1 MTVLVTGGSGV
12 VGGALIRH
20 LVGDGADVRALS
32 RTGKADEL
40 LAANGAHPVR
50 GDILERRSLD
60 EAVDGVDLVY
70 HVAGVNRMCVSDS
83 SAMIAANVEGSLNV
97 IRAARSAGVRRVVY
111 TSSAAALGEAKGV
124 VGTESVAHRGW
135 YLSQYERSK
144 HLAELAVMAE
154 TGIEI
159 VSVNPSSVQGPGRAT
174 GTGKIILDLARGK
187 LPFLVDTRLSIVD
200 IDDCARGHIAAAS
213 RGLPG
218 ERYIL
223 NSFSMTM
230 PEAVEL
236 LESALGRHLPVRF
249 LPGWMASVGGAA
261 IEGVAM
267 VARRHPPVCR
277 EMVRTLRHGH
287 TYDGSKAELRLGLSY
302 TGAADLLGR
311 LVAWFRSEGLIDG

>member
-1 MTVLVTGGSGV
+1 MAVLITGGSGV
-12 VGGALIRH
+12 VGGAIIRH
-20 LVGDGADVRALS
+20 LVADGVQVHSLS
-32 RTGKADEL
+32 RTPATDGL
-40 LAANGAHPVR
+40 LAAIGSHPVR
-50 GDILERRSLD
+50 GDILDRRSLD
-60 EAVDGVDLVY
+60 AVLDGVDVVY
-70 HVAGVNRMCVSDS
+70 HVAGVNQMCLSDS
-83 SAMIAANVEGSLNV
+83 TPMVTANVEGSLNV

-111 TSSAAALGEAKGV
+111 TSSAAALGEARGV
-124 VGTESVAHRGW
+124 VGTETVPHRGW
-135 YLSQYERSK
+135 YLSEYERSK

-174 GTGKIILDLARGK
+174 GTGKIILDLVRGK
-187 LPFLVDTRLSIVD
+187 LPFLIDTRLSIVD

-230 PEAVEL
+230 PQAVEV
-236 LESALGRHLPVRF
+236 LESALGRELPVRL

-261 IEGVAM
+261 IEGVARL
-267 VARRHPPVCR
+267 ARRHPPVCR

-311 LVAWFRSEGLIDG
+311 LVAWFRSEGLIDD